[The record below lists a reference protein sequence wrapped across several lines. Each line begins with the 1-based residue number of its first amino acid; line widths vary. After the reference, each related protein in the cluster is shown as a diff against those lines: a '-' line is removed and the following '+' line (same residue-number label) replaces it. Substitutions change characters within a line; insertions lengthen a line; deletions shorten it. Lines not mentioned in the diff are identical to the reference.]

1 MDMFK
6 HASNK
11 FIGIGGINC
20 DCCNRF
26 KRNRKSLRR
35 HARRSMPKVE
45 VETHH
50 EENAYIEALNA
61 LYESEERYDIALSEG
76 DYSAYQHYN
85 RQIGINMEKLGI
97 AA

>member
-11 FIGIGGINC
+11 FIGIGGVKC
-20 DCCNRF
+20 HCCNPF
-26 KRNRKSLRR
+26 KGNGKTLRR
-35 HARRSMPKVE
+35 HARRSMPRIE

-50 EENAYIEALNA
+50 EENAYIEALSD
-61 LYESEERYDIALSEG
+61 LYESEDLYEKALSDG

-85 RQIGINMEKLGI
+85 RQIDINRQKLGI

>member
-6 HASNK
+6 QCSNK
-11 FIGIGGINC
+11 FIGIGGIKC

-50 EENAYIEALNA
+50 EENAYIDAISDFQESVH
-61 LYESEERYDIALSEG
+61 LYEIAMSEG
-76 DYSAYQHYN
+76 DYSAYEHYD
-85 RQIGINMEKLGI
+85 RQIGVSMEKLGI
-97 AA
+97 AV

>member
-11 FIGIGGINC
+11 FIGIGGIKC

-26 KRNRKSLRR
+26 KRNHKALRR

-45 VETHH
+45 VETHY

-61 LYESEERYDIALSEG
+61 LDESAARYEQALADR
-76 DYSAYQHYN
+76 DYSAYRHYD
-85 RQIGINMEKLGI
+85 RQIVINMEKLGI
-97 AA
+97 AV

>member
-6 HASNK
+6 QSSNK
-11 FIGIGGINC
+11 FIGIGGIKC

-26 KRNRKSLRR
+26 KRNHKSLRR

-61 LYESEERYDIALSEG
+61 LKESEERYEQALADS
-76 DYSAYQHYN
+76 DYSSYSHYS
-85 RQIGINMEKLGI
+85 RQISINKEKLGI